1 MRRPRLSDEDVRLAF
16 RRILRLP
23 EARPALEYLQGVLEE
38 IGPSETCALHAHN
51 ERRKFA
57 AELIAM
63 LAVEAGSES
72 DGSDG
77 PEDDGRERRLGRQ
90 GRQERGKR
98 SRRHG
103 PAGR

>member
-1 MRRPRLSDEDVRLAF
+1 MPRPRLNDGDVKFAF
-16 RRILRLP
+16 MRFLRSP
-23 EARPALEYLQGVLEE
+23 EGRVALEALQGVVEE
-38 IGPSETCALHAHN
+38 IGPVETCALHAHN

-63 LAVEAGSES
+63 AIAAEEP
-72 DGSDG
+72 GSDG
-77 PEDDGRERRLGRQ
+77 PDYAVEQTGRSSRNEHKGR
-90 GRQERGKR
+90 R